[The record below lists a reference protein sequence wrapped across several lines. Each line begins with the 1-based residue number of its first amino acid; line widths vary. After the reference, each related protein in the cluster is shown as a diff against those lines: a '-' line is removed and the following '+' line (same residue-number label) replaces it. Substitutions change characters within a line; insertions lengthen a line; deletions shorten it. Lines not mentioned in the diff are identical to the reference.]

1 MSKFFLFKSAD
12 VNPTSNFKS
21 DSGFGVDIV
30 GIPSS
35 NLSFLSAKKGEVVFV
50 FDNAGLY
57 EDTHLAD
64 GESLEK
70 TDVTVSCVE
79 GQEQDLIESVIKF
92 ITTESSGALLRF
104 DATSSSNTF
113 NPFNNSDKRVS
124 SKVRVN
130 STNRG
135 SGRVSYQRD
144 ANYTSTDS
152 FTIHGVDFRDDS
164 NLPDIDFN
172 PQQLAG
178 YGNNVSITAWS
189 NDPKAKTGG
198 THSVNAV
205 TGTVRTNKTSTSH
218 FLNEEYTYSAVGT
231 NGFLS
236 LASAYSTPK
245 DYTLYFVLGRVA
257 AGYNSLKIYGN
268 DDGSVFGIGDDKSD
282 QSIIQVRH
290 NGITGS
296 AATVKTDNTDN
307 GSSSYSFPVETA
319 SQILPDKGQSCYV
332 FVIRRDKD
340 FNIFVYNHKGDY
352 IAFIPAKVRDTFA
365 ITAST
370 PNRTDGELEITQLG
384 SSGSDTT
391 NSFGGVL
398 ARFGVIPRDVGNEHA
413 SSIAAQLFNQYKP

>member
-92 ITTESSGALLRF
+92 ITTESSGGLLRF

-152 FTIHGVDFRDDS
+152 YTIHGVDFRDDS

-172 PQQLAG
+172 PQQLVG
-178 YGNNVSITAWS
+178 YGNNVSITAWA

-205 TGTVRTNKTSTSH
+205 TGTVTTTKSTASH
-218 FLNEEYTYSAVGT
+218 LLNEEYTYSAFQVD
-231 NGFLS
+231 GFLS
-236 LASAYSTPK
+236 LASAYSTPE
-245 DYTLYFVLGRVA
+245 DYTLYFVLGRVI
-257 AGYNSLKIYGN
+257 AGYSSLKIYGN

-282 QSIIQVRH
+282 QSIIQIRH
-290 NGITGS
+290 NEITGS
-296 AATVKTDNTDN
+296 AATVRTDNTEN
-307 GSSSYSFPVETA
+307 GSSSYSFPTFVT
-319 SQILPDKGQSCYV
+319 SGQSCYV

-352 IAFIPAKVRDTFA
+352 VAFIPAKVRDTFA
-365 ITAST
+365 VTAST
-370 PNRTDGELEITQLG
+370 PDRTDGELEITQLG
-384 SSGSDTT
+384 SSGSDVTT
-391 NSFGGVL
+391 SFTGVL

-413 SSIAAQLFNQYKP
+413 STIAAQLFNQYKP

>member
-205 TGTVRTNKTSTSH
+205 TGSVKTTKTATSH
-218 FLNEEYTYSAVGT
+218 FLNEEYTYSAVSS

-236 LASAYSTPK
+236 LASAYSTPQ

-296 AATVKTDNTDN
+296 PATVKTDNTDN

-319 SQILPDKGQSCYV
+319 SQISPDKGQSCYV

-352 IAFIPAKVRDTFA
+352 VAFIPAKVRDTFA

-391 NSFGGVL
+391 NSFGGAL

>member
-92 ITTESSGALLRF
+92 ITTESSGGLLRF

-144 ANYTSTDS
+144 ANYASTDS
-152 FTIHGVDFRDDS
+152 YTIHGVDFRDDS

-172 PQQLAG
+172 PQQLSSYA
-178 YGNNVSITAWS
+178 NNDPITAWA
-189 NDPKAKTGG
+189 NDPKAKTGS
-198 THSVNAV
+198 THRVNSV
-205 TGTVRTNKTSTSH
+205 TGTLRATSDAGVH
-218 FLNEEYTYSAVGT
+218 FLSDEFVYTAPQTSS
-231 NGFLS
+231 FMS
-236 LASAYSTPK
+236 LASAYSTPE
-245 DYTLYFVLGRVA
+245 DYTLYFVLGRVS
-257 AGYNSLKIYGN
+257 AGYSSLKIYGN

-282 QSIIQVRH
+282 RSIIQIRH
-290 NGITGS
+290 NEITGS
-296 AATVKTDNTDN
+296 AAIVKTDNTEN
-307 GSSSYSFPVETA
+307 GSSSYTFPTEIT
-319 SQILPDKGQSCYV
+319 SQTSPDGQSCYV

-352 IAFIPAKVRDTFA
+352 VAFIPAKVRDTFA
-365 ITAST
+365 VTAST

-391 NSFGGVL
+391 NSFQGVL